1 VGGGG
6 AVVDK
11 VGVGEGGVP
20 TWSVGSAVVQV
31 FDVGLEDCL
40 GAGAA
45 DEAGPKV
52 DESPAHQV
60 GTFKGEGRARGSGRK
75 TREEWGRRREK
86 GDWDSGT
93 GSHRH
98 VGGHLCT
105 YGTAKAVTQD
115 ARPIAV
121 PQKS

>member
-1 VGGGG
+1 MGGGS

-31 FDVGLEDCL
+31 FDVGLEECL

-45 DEAGPKV
+45 DEAGPKVGV

-75 TREEWGRRREK
+75 TREEWGRRRER
-86 GDWDSGT
+86 GDRDSGT

-105 YGTAKAVTQD
+105 VLP
-115 ARPIAV
+115 RP
-121 PQKS
+121 